1 MPDCQEIDAAVPRM
15 LVTQSCLTLRNPMDC
30 IPPGFSVCGISQAR
44 ILEWLPFPSP
54 EDFPDPGIEPWSPT
68 FQVDSLLPEP
78 PGRPINVYLLKN
90 KADTYNTYSY
100 VSYILS

>member
-44 ILEWLPFPSP
+44 ILEWLPVPSQGDLPGP
-54 EDFPDPGIEPWSPT
+54 EIEARSLML
-68 FQVDSLLPEP
+68 QADSLLSEP
-78 PGRPINVYLLKN
+78 PGKPGRND
-90 KADTYNTYSY
+90 DTSKGSGAHSEATTFIS
-100 VSYILS
+100 VS